1 MFDTISSTTFAIVN
15 ALGIIGILV
24 WHVQGKARPTARLIV
39 QILFFASMTAVLVS
53 AGILPHRVTAGE
65 ANGIPAYLGTSARIL
80 WWVHLAW
87 ATIGFVRL
95 YIVLDRRPQEA
106 RLIQDLIVAGVYLG
120 VALSITGF
128 VFGAP
133 IGTLV
138 ATSGVVAIIL
148 GLALQNTLGDV
159 FSGIALTLG
168 RPFTI
173 GDWIQLAD
181 GTEGRIV
188 QNDWRSTQL
197 LTPANNIVVLPNSA
211 LAKVSLT
218 NFTRPD
224 ETHLVTLF
232 MRIAIDRQP
241 FIVEAVLKAALDE
254 CQRIVQTPKPIVAF
268 KGIDAIAI
276 DVEFQFRVTS
286 PANRTP
292 ARNEVIDVVSRHCAA
307 NGLKLAMPAHAYLI
321 VPTTDG
327 GRETAAVAPLSR
339 ALEHPLESA

>member
-1 MFDTISSTTFAIVN
+1 MFDNVSSITFAIVV
-15 ALGIIGILV
+15 AFGVIGIVV
-24 WHVQGKARPTARLIV
+24 WHVQGKTKPTARLIV
-39 QILFFASMTAVLVS
+39 QILFFAAMTAALLS
-53 AGILPHRVTAGE
+53 AGILPHRVSAGE

-133 IGTLV
+133 VGTLV

-168 RPFTI
+168 RPFSI

-218 NFTRPD
+218 NLTRPD
-224 ETHLVTLF
+224 ETHLATLVI
-232 MRIAIDRQP
+232 RIATDRQP
-241 FIVEAVLKAALDE
+241 LLIETILKTALED

-268 KGIDAIAI
+268 KGIDAFAI
-276 DVEFQFRVTS
+276 DVELQFRVTS

-292 ARNEVIDVVSRHCAA
+292 ARNEVIDVVSRHCAE
-307 NGLKLAMPAHAYLI
+307 NGLRLAMPAHAYLV
-321 VPTTDG
+321 VPAIDG
-327 GRETAAVAPLSR
+327 DKKASAVTPLPR
-339 ALEHPLESA
+339 AFEHPFESA

>member
-1 MFDTISSTTFAIVN
+1 MFDNVSSIAFAIVN
-15 ALGIIGILV
+15 ALGVAGILV
-24 WHVQGKARPTARLIV
+24 WHMQGKARPTARLIV
-39 QILFFASMTAVLVS
+39 QILFFSVMTIVLLS
-53 AGILPHRVTAGE
+53 AGALPHRVSAEEAG
-65 ANGIPAYLGTSARIL
+65 GIPYLGTSARIL
-80 WWVHLAW
+80 WWIHLAW
-87 ATIGFVRL
+87 AMIGFVRL

-120 VALSITGF
+120 VTLSIIGF

-168 RPFTI
+168 RTFSI

-218 NFTRPD
+218 NLTRPD
-224 ETHLVTLF
+224 ETHLATLLV
-232 MRIAIDRQP
+232 RIAIDRQP
-241 FIVEAVLKAALDE
+241 LVVETILKAALDE

-268 KGIDAIAI
+268 KGIDAIAV
-276 DVEFQFRVTS
+276 DVELQFRVTS

-292 ARNEVIDVVSRHCAA
+292 ARNEVIDVVSRHCAE
-307 NGLKLAMPAHAYLI
+307 NGLQFAMPAHAYLV
-321 VPTTDG
+321 VPAIDG
-327 GRETAAVAPLSR
+327 DKKANTVRPLSR